1 MSRLS
6 KCLLGLPN
14 GCSGSGFHEPGLVY
28 TFCNSQPIFGPADY
42 CLDVAGLARFEFDQ
56 HLGARDRGVPTQP
69 ILMAMA
75 KDAVSGDYLWNM
87 ELWHEKMVRGA
98 AAPRP
103 RRATAAN
110 VPPPPAAV
118 SATGDAPGP
127 AGAKKWTKLE
137 VEIDLS

>member
-1 MSRLS
+1 M
-6 KCLLGLPN
+6 
-14 GCSGSGFHEPGLVY
+14 Y

-87 ELWHEKMVRGA
+87 ELWHEKMIRGA
-98 AAPRP
+98 TVPLPRHAGAA
-103 RRATAAN
+103 TG
-110 VPPPPAAV
+110 PAAAAAR
-118 SATGDAPGP
+118 ATGDAPGT
-127 AGAKKWTKLE
+127 AGAKKWTKLA